1 MELFLDKC
9 DRIRELHGRSQRARY
24 NPDVLKGVE
33 KSGAKTLMELSR
45 SIFRKSQDS
54 QKCTRLL
61 DLESLVLSATAFAV
75 TEVQDVIYALLY
87 LANDVNGSADYEPED
102 NQPRQL
108 YYMSADYSRHPVDIF
123 SEFVLYCIVKSQS
136 LDVIC
141 RRWATWPCSTP
152 DTAFRGRVLPSWIG
166 VASLL
171 QLEPFNSAPHVS
183 AFSLVGA
190 PHQPVYTASQG
201 FCVTGK
207 KEPPVLEVSGL
218 LLGMVDARARVT
230 EAIITSDSLETLGWT
245 GSLSDGVPDKLWRSL
260 VANRT
265 TDGRKLPGWY
275 RRACALALT
284 KLTPDG
290 DLNIQSLLTSVPR
303 PSTLVEYLKRVEEVT
318 HGRKVFQS
326 KPHSSYPTYAHGSCA
341 TKTQQLL
348 VGLGP
353 REMMPGD
360 MVCILFGCSVPVI
373 LRPFRRDESGGK
385 KHLVKLIGEAY
396 LHDHME
402 GEALT
407 GLGREEVERESVT
420 FMIY

>member
-1 MELFLDKC
+1 M
-9 DRIRELHGRSQRARY
+9 
-24 NPDVLKGVE
+24 N
-33 KSGAKTLMELSR
+33 T
-45 SIFRKSQDS
+45 
-54 QKCTRLL
+54 
-61 DLESLVLSATAFAV
+61 
-75 TEVQDVIYALLY
+75 
-87 LANDVNGSADYEPED
+87 
-102 NQPRQL
+102 
-108 YYMSADYSRHPVDIF
+108 DYSRHPVDIF
-123 SEFVLYCIVKSQS
+123 SEFVLYCIAKSQS

-141 RRWATWPCSTP
+141 RRWAIWPCSNP

-166 VASLL
+166 VPSFL
-171 QLEPFNSAPHVS
+171 QSELSSPAPCVS
-183 AFSLVGA
+183 AFSLVGT

-201 FCVTGK
+201 FCANGK
-207 KEPPVLEVSGL
+207 KESDILEVKGL
-218 LLGMVDARARVT
+218 LLGIIDECARVT
-230 EAIITSDSLETLGWT
+230 EAIITSDSLEILGWT

-284 KLTPDG
+284 KPTSDG
-290 DLNIQSLLTSVPR
+290 DMDIQSLLTGIPQ

-318 HGRKVFQS
+318 LGRKVFQS
-326 KPHSSYPTYAHGSCA
+326 TRHCSDPTHAHGSGS
-341 TKTQQLL
+341 TETLQLL

-373 LRPFRRDESGGK
+373 LRPSHQDGIGEKR
-385 KHLVKLIGEAY
+385 HLVKLIGEAY

-402 GEALT
+402 GEALA
-407 GLGREEVERESVT
+407 GLGREEVERQSVT